1 MVNVTLDPA
10 TVRERVGLM
19 STGDS
24 AIGDSDVQKYITEA
38 TEYLSD
44 QVGASIDKTSATEA
58 EAEAIRN
65 LAAIK
70 CYFKATGTSSTGW
83 TANFGPVTFSGAPG
97 KVAMVNW
104 LWDRVHDFIESR
116 MRRGTTAFKVAT
128 ANY

>member
-10 TVRERVGLM
+10 TVRERVGL
-19 STGDS
+19 STTGDS
-24 AIGDSDVQKYITEA
+24 GIGDSDVQKYINEA
-38 TEYLSD
+38 TEYLND
-44 QVGASIDKTSATEA
+44 QVGGVIDKISASEA

-70 CYFKATGTSSTGW
+70 CYFHVTGTSSTGW
-83 TANFGPVTFSGAPG
+83 TANMGPITFSGAPG

-104 LWDRVHDFIESR
+104 LWDRVRDFIGR
-116 MRRGTTAFKVAT
+116 KKQGTTTFKVGQ

>member
-10 TVRERVGLM
+10 TVRERVGLT

-24 AIGDSDVQKYITEA
+24 GIGDSDVQKYITEA

-44 QVGASIDKTSATEA
+44 QIGSSIDKTSANEA

-70 CYFKATGTSSTGW
+70 CYFDVTGTSSTGW
-83 TANFGPVTFSGAPG
+83 TANIGPITFSGAPD
-97 KVAMVNW
+97 KVAMINW
-104 LWDRVHDFIESR
+104 LWNRVQDFKNKSR
-116 MRRGTTAFKVAT
+116 QGSGAFKVGQ